1 MDLLREIFAPDFLLR
16 NSVYTSLLIGLVCPL
31 VGVYLV
37 LRRLVFLG
45 IALPQISSTGIALAM
60 SLHVWYGDEL
70 DVFHGTEEHTL
81 ALVGA
86 VVFALAAITV
96 FALLERR
103 RGAFTEGRLGTAYVV
118 AAAASILLLSEC
130 PQAERHWLEIFKGE
144 IIAISNASL
153 LGTLVTFAL
162 VLTLLGLFR
171 KEFLLVSYDRDMA
184 VTLGKAVGAWD
195 LGLYLLIG
203 LTIAAAVLTVG
214 PLVAFGFLVIPPLI
228 VRPWVRNMRS
238 FAFGSAA
245 LGVVTALTGFSL
257 AYRHDLPVGPT
268 DVALLG
274 AAYVAS
280 FLLRKLPGLR
290 RDTGPETA
298 RGGRV

>member
-162 VLTLLGLFR
+162 VLALLGLFR

-228 VRPWVRNMRS
+228 VRPWVRNMRA
-238 FAFGSAA
+238 FALGSAA
-245 LGVVTALTGFSL
+245 LGVVTALTGFCF

-274 AAYVAS
+274 AAYAAS

-290 RDTGPETA
+290 RDTGPEPA
-298 RGGRV
+298 R